1 MAFTTHGHHIPGTL
15 TNPPPTPSLV
25 DCAGPNGCAVCSE
38 EAANILEKEARIF
51 RVKSRH
57 GMKGRVK
64 HHLDKPRNPDLWAG
78 EVGTHISSVSC
89 TCGVEIIEQT
99 VIHANYTDEEA
110 LKQLESY
117 QAHVL
122 ETLHRIHLDAAV
134 RKVT

>member
-1 MAFTTHGHHIPGTL
+1 MAFTTHGHHIPGT
-15 TNPPPTPSLV
+15 TVTAPPATSLA
-25 DCAGPNGCAVCSE
+25 DCAGPNGCALCSE
-38 EAANILEKEARIF
+38 ETANTLEKEARIF

-78 EVGTHISSVSC
+78 EVATHISSVSC

-99 VIHANYTDEEA
+99 VVHADYTDEKA
-110 LKQLESY
+110 LKELESY
-117 QAHVL
+117 QANVL

-134 RKVT
+134 RKV